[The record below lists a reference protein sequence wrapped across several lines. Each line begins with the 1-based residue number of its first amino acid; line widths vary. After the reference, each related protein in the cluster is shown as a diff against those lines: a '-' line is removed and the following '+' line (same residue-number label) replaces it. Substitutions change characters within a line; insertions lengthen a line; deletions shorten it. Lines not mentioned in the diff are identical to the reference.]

1 MQITCYSSDELKKL
15 ARIINDI
22 LLETRGRFPELSTDD
37 VVQRVCAIADQG
49 ERDISKFRE
58 AVMAKAA

>member
-15 ARIINDI
+15 AHIITEI
-22 LLETRGRFPELSTDD
+22 LAETRSRYPELSTDD

-49 ERDISKFRE
+49 ERDISKFRK
-58 AVMAKAA
+58 AVMMDAA

>member
-15 ARIINDI
+15 ARIISEI
-22 LLETRGRFPELSTDD
+22 LSETRSRCPELSTDD

-58 AVMAKAA
+58 AVMAAAA

>member
-15 ARIINDI
+15 ARIINEI
-22 LLETRGRFPELSTDD
+22 LVETRARCPELTRDE

-58 AVMAKAA
+58 AVMANAA